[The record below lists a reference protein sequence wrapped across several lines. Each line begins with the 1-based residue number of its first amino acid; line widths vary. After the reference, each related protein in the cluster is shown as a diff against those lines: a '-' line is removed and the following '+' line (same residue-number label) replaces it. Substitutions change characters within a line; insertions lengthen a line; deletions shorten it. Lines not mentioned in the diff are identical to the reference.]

1 MIYYW
6 WCFVCFFQHNS
17 KFVELVIS
25 NVCILIYEIV
35 LFLLLIILG
44 RRFEVYKLENI
55 YTQWITCE
63 YCVSISRCRLQ
74 ISFLIF
80 FSIWK
85 IHKNHESAKICEKWV
100 NLKMYPN
107 WMKFCF
113 RILSQYRFQTKVKV
127 VRKLHISQWGEEEL
141 SNCCYSQWEAEKW
154 RAVIWNCILN
164 EFALEGIR
172 ESYTVCKK

>member
-25 NVCILIYEIV
+25 NVCILIYEII

-44 RRFEVYKLENI
+44 RRFEVYKLENVH
-55 YTQWITCE
+55 TQWITCE

-127 VRKLHISQWGEEEL
+127 VRKITHFSMRRRRVIELLLFSMRSRKMKSCNLELHFEW
-141 SNCCYSQWEAEKW
+141 
-154 RAVIWNCILN
+154 
-164 EFALEGIR
+164 IR
-172 ESYTVCKK
+172 SRGNQGKLYRM